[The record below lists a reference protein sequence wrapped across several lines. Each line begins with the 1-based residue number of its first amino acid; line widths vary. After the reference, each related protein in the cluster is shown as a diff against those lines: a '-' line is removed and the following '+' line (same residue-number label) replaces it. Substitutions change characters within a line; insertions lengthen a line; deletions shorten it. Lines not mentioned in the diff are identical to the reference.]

1 MKRSILTA
9 LLMAVVFFA
18 ISVSPAMAA
27 SKSRREPI
35 SVSNAVTSG
44 STVAPPCLRR
54 VSWHSQQAKAAGL
67 PRHLARTGSASRTFC
82 RGWVY
87 DPVVTVITKSYW
99 NWSKGSVTYHSWDDP
114 KITVDW
120 GAAGTSVTWT
130 ISYGQRGWRPWHG
143 KAHGEWFQSVSIHFH
158 QSVFLHSATI
168 ADWVVTDQYWLHANG
183 TWSVWSN
190 L

>member
-1 MKRSILTA
+1 
-9 LLMAVVFFA
+9 MAVVFFA

-44 STVAPPCLRR
+44 STVAPP
-54 VSWHSQQAKAAGL
+54 VSTPSFLAFSTSQSGGT
-67 PRHLARTGSASRTFC
+67 PSSSGSNWVSLTHVC

-130 ISYGQRGWRPWHG
+130 ISYGQHGWRPWHG